1 MIEYLWVICL
11 RLRYLKNTEEIM
23 NNCEFLITDSSQ
35 YKGKWNKL
43 FKNDNPIYIEIGMGF
58 GKFIYENALQ
68 NPNINYIGI
77 ERFDKVIAR
86 AIKKIDKRLDNLYII
101 RMDAKDIELSFD
113 KEVDL
118 IYLNFSDPWPK
129 KRYAKNRLTSI
140 EFLKRYDKIFKGKKT
155 IIMKT
160 DNRDLFIS
168 SLETMSTYGYGFSDI
183 SFDLHTTEDNIIT
196 TEYEEKF
203 MAKGNP
209 IYFLVGSKE

>member
-11 RLRYLKNTEEIM
+11 RLRNLKNTEEIM
-23 NNCEFLITDSSQ
+23 NNCDYLITDSSQ

-43 FKNDNPIYIEIGMGF
+43 FENDNPIYIEIGMGF
-58 GKFIYENALQ
+58 GKFIYENALK

-118 IYLNFSDPWPK
+118 VYLNFSDPWPK
-129 KRYAKNRLTSI
+129 KRNAKNRLTSI
-140 EFLKRYDKIFKGKKT
+140 DVLKRYDKIFKSKKT
-155 IIMKT
+155 IVMKT

-183 SFDLHTTEDNIIT
+183 SFDLHSTEDNIIT

-203 MAKGNP
+203 IAKGNP